1 MVIEQVILTYS
12 DTGLMSKTVLSPIS
26 LKEALPQYAEIGK
39 TEQLRLI
46 SEDTNTNVN
55 ATNHYNTTLLA

>member
-1 MVIEQVILTYS
+1 MSMQVISADL
-12 DTGLMSKTVLSPIS
+12 DAELMLKSVLSPIN
-26 LKEALPQYAEIGK
+26 LKATLHQYAKIGK

>member
-1 MVIEQVILTYS
+1 VIPHVIYADS
-12 DTGLMSKTVLSPIS
+12 DAGLMLKMVLSPMS
-26 LKEALPQYAEIGK
+26 LKATPHQYAKIGK

-55 ATNHYNTTLLA
+55 ATNHYDTTLLA